1 VLFGQVVDDVLTF
14 GPAAVP
20 LSVLDL
26 APVPEGGNAGDAL
39 RATIDLARRAERLGF
54 RRFWVAEHHNMPGI
68 ASSAPAVLIGHIA
81 DATDIIRVGSG
92 GVMLPNHVS
101 LVVAEQ
107 FGMLEALHPGR
118 IDLGIGRA
126 PGTDQVTAAALRRSP
141 DALSADDFP
150 DQLMDL
156 LGYFTG
162 RWPEGHPFARITA
175 VPGRG
180 YQPAMWLLGS
190 SGYSAQVAGVLGLPF
205 AFAHHFSPAN
215 TLPALDLYRS
225 HFRPS
230 EMLGE
235 PYAMVAAAVV
245 CADTD
250 ERARWLAGPGA
261 LSFLRLR
268 AGRPGPLPSPEEAAA
283 YPYNELERAFVQ
295 DRQDTQ
301 LIGSPETVRRGLA
314 ELLKAT
320 AADELMITTMVFDPA
335 DRLRSFELI
344 AALARQSAAPQSLDA
359 T

>member
-1 VLFGQVVDDVLTF
+1 
-14 GPAAVP
+14 VP

-26 APVPEGGNAGDAL
+26 APIPDGGTAGDAL
-39 RATIDLARRAERLGF
+39 RATIELAKRAEDLGYQ
-54 RRFWVAEHHNMPGI
+54 RFWVAEHHNMPGI
-68 ASSAPAVLIGHIA
+68 ASSAPPVLIGHLA
-81 DATDIIRVGSG
+81 DATSRIHVGSG

-295 DRQDTQ
+295 DRQATQ
-301 LIGSPETVRRGLA
+301 LIGSPQTVRRGLA

-344 AALARQSAAPQSLDA
+344 AALARQPAAPQSLDA